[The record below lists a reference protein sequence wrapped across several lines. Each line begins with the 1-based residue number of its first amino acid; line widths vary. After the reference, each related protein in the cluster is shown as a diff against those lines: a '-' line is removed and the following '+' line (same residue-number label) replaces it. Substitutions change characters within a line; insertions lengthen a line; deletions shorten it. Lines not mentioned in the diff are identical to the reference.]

1 MDRLGE
7 APERLRDVARSCE
20 VWDRWG
26 VGDPEVF
33 G

>member
-1 MDRLGE
+1 MKGLGE
-7 APERLRDVARSCE
+7 APEGFWDVARGGK
-20 VWDRWG
+20 VGDWWG